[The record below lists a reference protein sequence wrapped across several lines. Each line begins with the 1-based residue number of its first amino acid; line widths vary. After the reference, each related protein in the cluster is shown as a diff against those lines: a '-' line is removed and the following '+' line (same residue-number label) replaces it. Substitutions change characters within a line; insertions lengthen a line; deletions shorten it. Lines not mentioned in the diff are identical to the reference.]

1 MSSMVIHYHAFLVA
15 FRFLNFKIKMI
26 FFQLV
31 SFNVKWL
38 ESFINCCRYY
48 WTIPKD
54 EENPLECWLT
64 PNIS

>member
-31 SFNVKWL
+31 SFNVKRL
-38 ESFINCCRYY
+38 ESFINC
-48 WTIPKD
+48 
-54 EENPLECWLT
+54 
-64 PNIS
+64 